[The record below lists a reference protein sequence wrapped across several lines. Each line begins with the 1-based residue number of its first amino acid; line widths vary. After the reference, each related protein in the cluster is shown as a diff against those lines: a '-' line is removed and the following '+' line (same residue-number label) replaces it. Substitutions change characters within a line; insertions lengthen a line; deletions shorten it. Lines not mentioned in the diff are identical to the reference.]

1 MPRLGSMG
9 TKLYHKP
16 SSTYVEIPDCKSYP
30 SFMGAPEQV
39 ETTCISDT
47 QKTYAPGQ
55 SDPGEMAFVFA
66 YSGMGAGTNWATLY
80 ALQTAGTA
88 ADWQVVFP
96 DDSGFRWNAKI
107 ALSMNE
113 VGDGNSPLE
122 FTVTMFPTG
131 AITPVADTEA

>member
-1 MPRLGSMG
+1 MSRLSSMG
-9 TKLYHKP
+9 TRLFYKP
-16 SSTYVEIPDCKSYP
+16 SSTWVEIPDVKSYP

-55 SDPGEMAFVFA
+55 SDPGSMEFGMA
-66 YSGMGAGTNWATLY
+66 YSGMGAGTNWALMR
-80 ALQTAGTA
+80 AVQTAGT
-88 ADWQVVFP
+88 DTPFQTVFP
-96 DDSGFRWNAKI
+96 DGSGFRWNAKV

-122 FTVTMFPTG
+122 FTTTMFPTG
-131 AITPVADTEA
+131 EITPVADTDE